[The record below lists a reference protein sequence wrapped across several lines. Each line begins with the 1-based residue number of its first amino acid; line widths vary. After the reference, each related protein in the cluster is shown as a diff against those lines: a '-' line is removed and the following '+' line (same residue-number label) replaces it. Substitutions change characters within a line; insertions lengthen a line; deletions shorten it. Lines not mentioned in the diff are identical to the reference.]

1 MQPLYT
7 YIGVYGNIVCIL
19 TCGSTSACGKR
30 LVYRCEWYASVK
42 CYVQYVCVS
51 CAWAKISLTP
61 RIARQCLRHNL
72 RHTACDNSSA
82 IVPYICSS
90 QEPRHKNRSSRDI
103 YTNIP
108 LHVRLLPTH
117 HKGIRSKP
125 VVSNAYASTQARAR
139 ARDTPRRLRC
149 RNQPLPW

>member
-1 MQPLYT
+1 MQLLYT

-19 TCGSTSACGKR
+19 TCDSASACGKR
-30 LVYRCEWYASVK
+30 LVYRCEWYANVK
-42 CYVQYVCVS
+42 CYVQCVCVS
-51 CAWAKISLTP
+51 CAWANISLTP

-108 LHVRLLPTH
+108 LHVRLLPIH
-117 HKGIRSKP
+117 HKGILFKT
-125 VVSNAYASTQARAR
+125 SNFRYVCEHSSPRAGTRYA
-139 ARDTPRRLRC
+139 
-149 RNQPLPW
+149 